1 MDASVIEKITDAEW
15 EIMRIVWTKRKTTS
29 SEIIEVLDHKTEWKP
44 STVKTLLARL
54 VEKGFLKTSKEGNK
68 YIYTPLVEENI
79 SIKQA
84 AEHLLT
90 KVCNKKT
97 GSLVEL
103 IIEERELSFDDIDAI
118 EALLEEKRKTAVQSV
133 LCNCVPGQCK
143 CHEK

>member
-1 MDASVIEKITDAEW
+1 MDTAMIDKITDSEW
-15 EIMRIVWTKRKTTS
+15 EIMRIVWTKRETTS
-29 SEIIEVLDHKTEWKP
+29 SEIIEILDHKTEWKP

-54 VEKGFLKTSKEGNK
+54 VEKGMLQTSKVGNK

-97 GSLVEL
+97 GNLIEL
-103 IIEERELSFDDIDAI
+103 IMEERTLSFDDIDKL
-118 EALLEEKRKTAVQSV
+118 EALLEEKRKTAVESV
-133 LCNCVPGQCK
+133 SCNCVPGQCN
-143 CHEK
+143 CDS